1 MALKVDY
8 VTRET
13 LTNLRRN
20 LLLSTASVLTV
31 AVSLSMVGAVLFLRF
46 GVDNATA
53 RWKNGVEFEIFLN
66 TDPAATGEQI
76 EHIQQALLASR
87 EVDPS
92 GITFINQEAQYKLF
106 QQYFVDQPE
115 FLQNVKQT
123 DMPES
128 FRVRPSVHDADVI
141 QTLGD
146 RFKKE
151 PGVREVSFAKDQV
164 ERAFNTSRGLQI
176 GMSIVAIVLFLASSL
191 LIFNTIRTAIF
202 SRRREIEVMKLVGAT
217 NWFIRVPFMVEGL
230 LQGLIGSVV
239 TFAALWAL
247 RAPLTRWVVE
257 TFEQFRGFAVLPGEV
272 FTIGVLM
279 IVVGSLVGAVSAG
292 VALTRFLDV

>member
-13 LTNLRRN
+13 LINLRRN

-53 RWKNGVEFEIFLN
+53 RWKNGVEFEIFLK
-66 TDPAATGEQI
+66 TDPPATPEQKDR
-76 EHIQQALLASR
+76 IQRELQASP
-87 EVDPS
+87 EVE
-92 GITFINQEAQYKLF
+92 GLTFINQSEQYKLF
-106 QQYFVDQPE
+106 QQYFFNQPE
-115 FLQNVKQT
+115 YLSTVKET

-128 FRVRPSVHDADVI
+128 YRVKPSVHDADVI

-146 RFKKE
+146 QFQKE
-151 PGVREVSFAKDQV
+151 PGVDTVSFAKDQV
-164 ERAFNTSRGLQI
+164 QRAFDTSRGLQI
-176 GMSIVAIVLFLASSL
+176 GMSIVALVLFLASSL

-217 NWFIRVPFMVEGL
+217 NWFIRVPFMVEGM
-230 LQGLIGSVV
+230 LQGLVGSAV
-239 TFAALWAL
+239 TFAALWGL
-247 RAPLTRWVVE
+247 RTPLTRWVVA
-257 TFEQFRGFAVLPGEV
+257 TFDQFRGFAVMPGEV
-272 FTIGVLM
+272 FTIGILM
-279 IVVGSLVGAVSAG
+279 IVVGSLVGAISAG
-292 VALTRFLDV
+292 LALTRFLDV